1 MTKGARAATPA
12 NRHPIGNRQKSRII
26 RARARE
32 ATKPRSSD
40 ITGHAKAFLERLQT
54 ERASANTVR
63 AYRIDIDQLV
73 TWLGGR
79 GLRAT
84 DLNAEACRQYT
95 NELAERGLAPSSIA
109 RKITSLKSFL
119 HFLSDAGAIPKDCAG
134 TLRTPS
140 QPRQLPQVISEEE
153 AARLMEA
160 AAEAADDSLRRG
172 FAADFRADFRQ
183 KMPDEI
189 LAEMPGIIC
198 ARRDRALLEL
208 LYGCGLRSQE
218 ACDLRLEDLRRDQGM
233 LIVRGKGEKTRLVPY
248 LPATLKAID
257 AWLEVRP
264 AGSTML
270 LSTING
276 NPLAT
281 ADVRRIVHALGQR
294 ISLDVHPHLLRHAFA
309 THLLN
314 HGADLRTIQALL
326 GHASI
331 TTTERYLHVGDALLK
346 NTCLT
351 AHPRAKEG

>member
-1 MTKGARAATPA
+1 MTGGARAATPA
-12 NRHPIGNRQKSRII
+12 SRRLIGNRQKSPSL
-26 RARARE
+26 RARAR
-32 ATKPRSSD
+32 AKAKQTKPRANDS
-40 ITGHAKAFLERLQT
+40 TGHVELFLEERER
-54 ERASANTVR
+54 ERASTHTLH
-63 AYRIDIDQLV
+63 AYRSDLDQLL
-73 TWLGGR
+73 TWLEKR
-79 GLRAT
+79 GLFVT
-84 DLNAEACRQYT
+84 DLNAEACRQYVV
-95 NELAERGLAPSSIA
+95 ELSLRGLAPASIA
-109 RKITSLKSFL
+109 RKITSLKSL
-119 HFLSDAGAIPKDCAG
+119 VGYLASSGIVPEDSARK
-134 TLRTPS
+134 LRAPA
-140 QPRQLPQVISEEE
+140 QPRQLPQVLSEEE
-153 AARLMEA
+153 VGRLMD
-160 AAEAADDSLRRG
+160 AAEDAVRERLRDG
-172 FAADFRADFRQ
+172 FRSDFVGDFRN
-183 KMPDEI
+183 EI
-189 LAEMPGIIC
+189 GQRFPAEIC
-198 ARRDRALLEL
+198 AARDRALLEL
-208 LYGCGLRSQE
+208 LYGCGLRSAE